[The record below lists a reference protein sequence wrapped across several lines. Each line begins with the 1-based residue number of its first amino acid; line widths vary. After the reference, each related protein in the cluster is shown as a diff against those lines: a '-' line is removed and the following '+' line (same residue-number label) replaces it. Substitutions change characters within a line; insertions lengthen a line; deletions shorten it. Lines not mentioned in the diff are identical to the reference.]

1 MYFQKSV
8 TILLFCLASAF
19 AWSCQQE
26 AKPEFDSAA
35 VRDYASSLYN
45 RQLYA
50 QAIGEYQYYLD
61 TYKPGAAEAAN
72 INYNIANIYFE
83 RVKDYENALTFY
95 LRIKHFYSDSPL
107 IDEVNKRMV
116 ECLERLD
123 RSADAQQVAEE
134 SALLDPT
141 QAKKRRPGEV
151 IAKIGKRTI
160 TTGDLEHEISQLP
173 SYMKSQLTERSQ
185 KIDFLRQYIA
195 TELLYDTAKR
205 RGLEK
210 DQGVIEG
217 AFQAKKNLMVQK
229 LLEEEISK
237 DVNVAESDAELYYKA
252 HRDRYVEKNEKGEV
266 VRTKALDEVRQQV
279 MQELIREKQQ
289 EAYNKLVQRM
299 MRAESVDIYEDKL

>member
-1 MYFQKSV
+1 MV
-8 TILLFCLASAF
+8 SAF
-19 AWSCQQE
+19 VGGCQQG
-26 AKPEFDSAA
+26 ARPEFDGET

-45 RQLYA
+45 RQLYS
-50 QAIGEYQYYLD
+50 QAIKEYQYYLD
-61 TYKPGAAEAAN
+61 TYKPEGAKAAN

-95 LRIKHFYSDSPL
+95 LRIKHFYPESPL
-107 IDEVNKRMV
+107 MDEVNKKIV

-141 QAKKRRPGEV
+141 QSKKRRPGEV

-205 RGLEK
+205 RGLAK
-210 DQGVIEG
+210 DQSVIEG

-237 DVNVAESDAELYYKA
+237 EVNVAESDADLYYKA
-252 HRDRYVEKNEKGEV
+252 HQDRYVEKNEKGEV
-266 VRTKALDEVRQQV
+266 VRTKTFDEVRQQV
-279 MQELIREKQQ
+279 MQELIREKQRA
-289 EAYNKLVQRM
+289 AYNKLVQRM